1 MVGRRLQMT
10 GVALA
15 CLGLAA
21 GMLLAWSQLD
31 RPGIGAS
38 GPARD
43 RATAPNLPEGPT
55 PSDPSTIPA
64 TTRPTPQASRSAR
77 REPTPAAS
85 TSVIIPPHPDLPEPR
100 STATR
105 ALVRPVADEETST
118 PTPSPTPGETPS
130 SAPATPTP
138 PVSPEPSTDPT
149 PTADPTPTPSPS
161 PTTDTVPPSKVSD
174 VRVTTST
181 SHEYVI
187 EWQAAVDNV
196 GVTGYQVRI
205 NGARQYT
212 TDPCIVIPIT
222 TNESIH
228 VEVRAFDAA
237 HNVGKPTDLWVTGVE
252 DGGSPTPST
261 DSRDGQLAPSGT
273 PTP

>member
-1 MVGRRLQMT
+1 M
-10 GVALA
+10 
-15 CLGLAA
+15 
-21 GMLLAWSQLD
+21 
-31 RPGIGAS
+31 
-38 GPARD
+38 
-43 RATAPNLPEGPT
+43 
-55 PSDPSTIPA
+55 
-64 TTRPTPQASRSAR
+64 
-77 REPTPAAS
+77 
-85 TSVIIPPHPDLPEPR
+85 
-100 STATR
+100 
-105 ALVRPVADEETST
+105 
-118 PTPSPTPGETPS
+118 
-130 SAPATPTP
+130 
-138 PVSPEPSTDPT
+138 
-149 PTADPTPTPSPS
+149 
-161 PTTDTVPPSKVSD
+161 
-174 VRVTTST
+174 RVTTST

-196 GVTGYQVRI
+196 GVVGYQVKI
-205 NGARQYT
+205 HGGPAQYT